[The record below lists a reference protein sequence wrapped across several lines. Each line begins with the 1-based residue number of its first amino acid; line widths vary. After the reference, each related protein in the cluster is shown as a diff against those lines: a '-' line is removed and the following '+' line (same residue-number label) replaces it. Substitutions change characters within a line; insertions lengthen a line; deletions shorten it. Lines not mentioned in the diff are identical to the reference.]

1 MTIEQFHA
9 IERWVVSAAWAISSS
24 YHERGETY
32 ERRQRDYTQA
42 RAEAKRLLV
51 TKKPNEDITP

>member
-9 IERWVVSAAWAISSS
+9 LEQWVLSAAWAISSS
-24 YHERGETY
+24 YHARGVTY
-32 ERRQRDYTQA
+32 ERRQIDYNQA

-51 TKKPNEDITP
+51 TKNANEDITP